1 MWGVVLAF
9 ALRRRSRLR
18 GDEPPIR
25 AVIPI
30 RLAALSDPDYAAI
43 RGLIAIRLA
52 ALCAA
57 DCAADS
63 LPGSESNPPAD
74 VWWRGA
80 RLGGVALSEAGL
92 RG

>member
-1 MWGVVLAF
+1 M
-9 ALRRRSRLR
+9 RSRLR
-18 GDEPPIR
+18 GNEPPIR
-25 AVIPI
+25 AVLPI
-30 RLAALSDPDYAAI
+30 RLAAVSDPDYAAI

-63 LPGSESNPPAD
+63 LPGSEANPARMCGG
-74 VWWRGA
+74 VGA
-80 RLGGVALSEAGL
+80 RLGGVALSEASL

>member
-1 MWGVVLAF
+1 MFLAVCAADAF
-9 ALRRRSRLR
+9 PIA

-30 RLAALSDPDYAAI
+30 RLAALSDRDYAAI

-63 LPGSESNPPAD
+63 LPGSEANP
-74 VWWRGA
+74 A
-80 RLGGVALSEAGL
+80 RMCGGGVSG
-92 RG
+92 

>member
-1 MWGVVLAF
+1 MPF
-9 ALRRRSRLR
+9 ALRMRSRLR
-18 GDEPPIR
+18 GNEPPIR
-25 AVIPI
+25 AVLPI

-63 LPGSESNPPAD
+63 LPGSGTNP
-74 VWWRGA
+74 A
-80 RLGGVALSEAGL
+80 RMCGGGVPGWGLALSEAGL